1 MNNHLVPKLLVADAR
16 AAITFYTEALG
27 AEVRLR
33 VADDH
38 GVVNHA
44 ELMLDA
50 GVFALAQ
57 SVEQWGWSDPRSL
70 GGSPVLLE
78 LTVTDPDAVAHRMV
92 RHGAELVIPV
102 ENRPYGKRQGR
113 VQDPFGHLWVISGEL
128 R

>member
-92 RHGAELVIPV
+92 RPRGPRGCARGVPPV
-102 ENRPYGKRQGR
+102 GQPPGPGGGP
-113 VQDPFGHLWVISGEL
+113 V
-128 R
+128 

>member
-57 SVEQWGWSDPRSL
+57 SVEQWGWSDPRAL

-78 LTVTDPDAVAHRMV
+78 LTVADPDAVAHRMV
-92 RHGAELVIPV
+92 RYGAELVIPV

>member
-78 LTVTDPDAVAHRMV
+78 LTVTDPDAG
-92 RHGAELVIPV
+92 GAP
-102 ENRPYGKRQGR
+102 RGGPPPPRGGAPPHTPPPPPPPPGAGPPGGR
-113 VQDPFGHLWVISGEL
+113 
-128 R
+128 

>member
-78 LTVTDPDAVAHRMV
+78 LTVTDPDAVAHRRV
-92 RHGAELVIPV
+92 GPPPAPV
-102 ENRPYGKRQGR
+102 KTKRK
-113 VQDPFGHLWVISGEL
+113 
-128 R
+128 